1 MSMRHGRR
9 AFLLRAAGA
18 AGTTLAVSLLGACAA
33 PAAPAQPA
41 APSQPAGSATTA
53 SAPAAAPAVSTSL
66 TKVSYAFATYAPFHY
81 VAIVA
86 GERPDLPHKF
96 GIEFDPVT
104 TTNAPNAMNALVGGS
119 VDVAAVT
126 PDSAWP
132 AQDKAPDVKQI
143 LAIADGSP
151 YVLVGQPDINKAV
164 DLRGKTL
171 GSSAVRGGA
180 DTTALKVMLY
190 ENGVMDSEYTIVQ
203 SGTIADRSAAMK
215 ARAIQAVAQLEP
227 QATLLRDQG
236 FAEIDNANNYPSLKN
251 AQSIVLAANK
261 SWYQGQADVAVRFVH
276 AWDALTRWVYDP
288 ANKDELLAMTQKTM
302 SVSAMPAENAFK
314 LHVQAKVVSQ
324 NLKISETLMQQF
336 LENLKKAGVE
346 NIPADPMKYVDS
358 SLVDKALSAA

>member
-1 MSMRHGRR
+1 MSTRQARR

-18 AGTTLAVSLLGACAA
+18 ACTGLTVALLDACGM

-41 APSQPAGSATTA
+41 ETTQPLPPA
-53 SAPAAAPAVSTSL
+53 STGTAPAAAPAAPTSV
-66 TKVSYAFATYAPFHY
+66 TRVTYAFATYAPFHY

-86 GERPDLPHKF
+86 GERPDLPRKF
-96 GIEFDPVT
+96 GIEFDPIT
-104 TTNAPNAMNALVGGS
+104 TTNAPNAVNALVGGS

-132 AQDKAPDVKQI
+132 AQDKAPDVKQV

-151 YVLVGQPDINKAV
+151 YVLVAQPEIKNAAE
-164 DLRGKTL
+164 LRGKVL

-180 DTTALKVMLY
+180 DTTALKVMLF

-203 SGTIADRSAAMK
+203 AGSIADRTAAMK

-251 AQSIVLAANK
+251 AQTIVLAAK
-261 SWYQGQADVAVRFVH
+261 RSWYEGQADTAVRFVR
-276 AWDALTRWVYDP
+276 AWDAITRWVYDP
-288 ANKDELLAMTQKTM
+288 ANRDELLEMSKKTM
-302 SVSAMPAENAFK
+302 TVGEKPAENAYN
-314 LHVQAKVVSQ
+314 LHVQAKVLSQ
-324 NLKISETLMQQF
+324 NLRISEKLMQQF
-336 LENLKKAGVE
+336 LENLRKAGAD
-346 NIPADPMKYVDS
+346 NIPTDPMKYVDG
-358 SLVDKALSAA
+358 SLVERALSSA